1 MTISLEKPMT
11 IGKLAKACGVGVETI
26 RFYQRQGLL
35 ETPSGGVTGY
45 RTYDERHAE
54 RLRFIR
60 RAQAVGFTLEET
72 RDLLRLND
80 TQDHLLA
87 QALAEE
93 KIGQIEQRI
102 AELQAM
108 SSALRHLVVQCQK
121 GPAGT
126 PCPII
131 RLALGDADAKTCH
144 T

>member
-1 MTISLEKPMT
+1 MTQNLGKPMS

-26 RFYQRQGLL
+26 RFYQRKGLL
-35 ETPSGGVTGY
+35 ETPNGGKVGY

-60 RAQAVGFTLEET
+60 RAQGVGFTLEET
-72 RDLLRLND
+72 RDLLSLND
-80 TQDHLLA
+80 TQDHLVA
-87 QALAEE
+87 QGVAQE
-93 KIGQIEQRI
+93 KIVQIEQRI

-108 SSALRHLVVQCQK
+108 ASALRHLVHQCQK
-121 GPAGT
+121 SPTGA

-131 RLALGDADAKTCH
+131 RLALNGTDENRCH